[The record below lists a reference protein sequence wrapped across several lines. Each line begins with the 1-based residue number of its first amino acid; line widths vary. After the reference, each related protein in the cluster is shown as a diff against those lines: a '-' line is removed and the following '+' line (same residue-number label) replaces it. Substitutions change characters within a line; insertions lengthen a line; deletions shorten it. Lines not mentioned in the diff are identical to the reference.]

1 MIWSWNP
8 YTLQWEMENGKVT
21 VENCM
26 TGPPK
31 VESRIYIWSSNSIS
45 GYIPKITES
54 RVLRRYFTAVL
65 FTIAK
70 I

>member
-1 MIWSWNP
+1 MNWIWNP

-26 TGPPK
+26 TGPQK
-31 VESRIYIWSSNSIS
+31 VENRIYIWSSNSIS
-45 GYIPKITES
+45 GYIPQITES
-54 RVLRRYFTAVL
+54 RVLRYFIAVL